1 MKYKIISYDDV
12 WQTATVKVSNDDGD
26 LEVGMLLTISLK
38 GITTTSDF
46 ETRINSGYAASR
58 PPELTE
64 ISSELLSHVKD
75 NLGTDSIRLSTI
87 DSSNTPES
95 IYTYNSTVTNYV
107 PSWSIHTDS
116 TLTNSQQTIPD
127 EVI

>member
-12 WQTATVKVSNDDGD
+12 WQTATVKVSNDNDD
-26 LEVGMLLTISLK
+26 LESGMLLTISLT
-38 GITTTSDF
+38 GIATTSDF
-46 ETRINSGYAASR
+46 ETRINSGYAASN
-58 PPELTE
+58 PPALTE
-64 ISSELLSHVKD
+64 INSELLNHVKD
-75 NLGTDSIRLSTI
+75 NLGADSMSF
-87 DSSNTPES
+87 SNTESLSSSS

-107 PSWSIHTDS
+107 PSWSVHTDS